1 MGIFQ
6 SCLRKNNKV
15 SVAPCM
21 DEEDAAYEQ
30 IQKVNMEQAYEETR
44 MKTIADMFCVT
55 SVKDCREDDGGHH
68 GVINSSEEKAD
79 PQNSFKSSVPK
90 LPRIDEHIWRIR
102 ILDDDAVYQK
112 WKERVHNNLK
122 EKGLWKEDKLSPLR
136 QRQRERRLAME
147 AK

>member
-55 SVKDCREDDGGHH
+55 SAKDCREDDGGHH

-112 WKERVHNNLK
+112 WKGMYAVNALPHN
-122 EKGLWKEDKLSPLR
+122 
-136 QRQRERRLAME
+136 
-147 AK
+147 